1 LYFYIQPIQLLTKS
15 SAMKSALIYITTII
29 LSIAMLQAC
38 APEEAEVERDQ
49 QAIQDSLDQAYEAE
63 MEQMR
68 QDSIAQALAEKARA
82 EPEREMRRQSIE
94 YSENGEF
101 VVQIEAWRSQE
112 KAQQQA
118 DQWINRG
125 YERAFV
131 VSSGNEDTGD
141 VWYRVRIGQFNT
153 RAMAKRF
160 QTELNED
167 LSTVSWVS
175 KTGQPVEEEAM
186 QGN

>member
-1 LYFYIQPIQLLTKS
+1 MLTKP

-49 QAIQDSLDQAYEAE
+49 QAIQDSLVQAYEAE

-68 QDSIAQALAEKARA
+68 QDSIAQVREDSLRAAR
-82 EPEREMRRQSIE
+82 EQERREDRIE

-118 DQWINRG
+118 DQWIDRG
-125 YERAFV
+125 YNRAYV
-131 VSSGNEDTGD
+131 VSYGNENTGD
-141 VWYRVRIGQFNT
+141 VWYRVRIGHFNSREMAERLQT
-153 RAMAKRF
+153 RLD
-160 QTELNED
+160 EE

-175 KTGQPVEEEAM
+175 RTGQPVEVDAM
-186 QGN
+186 QTD

>member
-1 LYFYIQPIQLLTKS
+1 MLTKP

-49 QAIQDSLDQAYEAE
+49 QAIQDSLEQAYEAE

-68 QDSIAQALAEKARA
+68 QDSIAQVREDSLRAAR
-82 EPEREMRRQSIE
+82 EQERREDRIE

-118 DQWINRG
+118 DQWIDRG
-125 YERAFV
+125 YNRAYV
-131 VSSGNEDTGD
+131 VSYGNENTGD
-141 VWYRVRIGQFNT
+141 VWYRVRIGHFNSREMAERLQT
-153 RAMAKRF
+153 RLD
-160 QTELNED
+160 EE

-175 KTGQPVEEEAM
+175 RTGQPVEVDAM
-186 QGN
+186 QTD

>member
-1 LYFYIQPIQLLTKS
+1 
-15 SAMKSALIYITTII
+15 MKSALIYITTII

-49 QAIQDSLDQAYEAE
+49 QAIQDSLVQAYEAE

-68 QDSIAQALAEKARA
+68 QDSIAQVREDSLRAAR
-82 EPEREMRRQSIE
+82 EQERREDRIE

-118 DQWINRG
+118 DQWIDRG
-125 YERAFV
+125 YNRAYV
-131 VSSGNEDTGD
+131 VSYGNENTGD
-141 VWYRVRIGQFNT
+141 VWYRVRIGHFNSREMAERLQT
-153 RAMAKRF
+153 RLD
-160 QTELNED
+160 EE

-175 KTGQPVEEEAM
+175 RTGQPVEVDAM
-186 QGN
+186 QTD